1 MDRLAIASGLR
12 QQANPALRLADTASD
27 ERLRGSAGL
36 PHKTLPVINM
46 AEAKMAIEWDDLTQD
61 EQETVAALYPGAFPL
76 LTKPM
81 AKRLKELGLTE
92 QKIGGTALSDEGRK
106 LYEHRKR

>member
-1 MDRLAIASGLR
+1 
-12 QQANPALRLADTASD
+12 
-27 ERLRGSAGL
+27 
-36 PHKTLPVINM
+36 M
-46 AEAKMAIEWDDLTQD
+46 AEAKMAIEWDDLTKD